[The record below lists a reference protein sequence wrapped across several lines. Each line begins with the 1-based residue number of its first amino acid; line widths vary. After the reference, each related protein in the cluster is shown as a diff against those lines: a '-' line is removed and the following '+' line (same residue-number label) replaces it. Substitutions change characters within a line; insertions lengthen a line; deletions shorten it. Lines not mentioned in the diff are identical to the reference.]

1 MAKAKDFNFSTHT
14 WTAPLKTT
22 DRLSLSS
29 MSELVSVQSDSG
41 RADLRT
47 VITRP
52 GAKVAQ
58 WLCLLHVYAEELQL
72 SCL

>member
-29 MSELVSVQSDSG
+29 MSELARVQSDSG
-41 RADLRT
+41 RADPRT
-47 VITRP
+47 VITWP
-52 GAKVAQ
+52 DAEVAQ
-58 WLCLLHVYAEELQL
+58 LTICLTSTMVH
-72 SCL
+72 